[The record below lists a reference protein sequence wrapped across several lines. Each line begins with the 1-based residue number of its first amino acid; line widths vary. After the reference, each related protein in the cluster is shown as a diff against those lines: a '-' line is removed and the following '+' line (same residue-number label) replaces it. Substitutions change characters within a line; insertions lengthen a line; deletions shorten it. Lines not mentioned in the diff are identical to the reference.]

1 MRIRFDENT
10 QPFGPSAIL
19 KRMELEGG
27 KVNRTL
33 EKAYSDTDMTA
44 SNAMVE
50 LYSKGIE
57 VSRIQKMISAGTIG
71 VGKRGEQYKETAY
84 RELNEETGLEMKSI
98 RQLRKPIKVW
108 MFDAK
113 KNKKWQNYLF
123 FFSSSTDKIKLNM
136 ENSGYRW
143 ASLND
148 LKK

>member
-1 MRIRFDENT
+1 MKEYKAVNADGVAVVILHKRRILL
-10 QPFGPSAIL
+10 L
-19 KRMELEGG
+19 KRR
-27 KVNRTL
+27 KIPFIFNP
-33 EKAYSDTDMTA
+33 
-44 SNAMVE
+44 
-50 LYSKGIE
+50 GIWSF
-57 VSRIQKMISAGTIG
+57 VMGSR
-71 VGKRGEQYKETAY
+71 KRGEQYKETAY

-98 RQLRKPIKVW
+98 KQLRKPIKVW

-148 LKK
+148 LKKGKDYTNIFIDKNRVLREIESCIK

>member
-1 MRIRFDENT
+1 MKEYKAVNADGVAVVILHKRRILL
-10 QPFGPSAIL
+10 L
-19 KRMELEGG
+19 KRR
-27 KVNRTL
+27 KIPFIFNP
-33 EKAYSDTDMTA
+33 
-44 SNAMVE
+44 
-50 LYSKGIE
+50 GIWSF
-57 VSRIQKMISAGTIG
+57 VMGSR
-71 VGKRGEQYKETAY
+71 KRGEQYKETAY

-148 LKK
+148 LKKGKDYTNIFIDKNRVLREIESCIK